1 MEFISIN
8 NKIIDK
14 SCGGREM
21 TQSRDSN
28 DKYIALRNKISS
40 TNLPE
45 EIKKEIYSLIDEN
58 KSQRKQINEETQRI
72 DEFFNNMP
80 VGFFRIDKDENY
92 VLVNDAYAEICGY
105 TREEMTQPGF
115 NISKT
120 WAIAEEKNLLLEE
133 SRRKELKGIIINFRR
148 KDGTVGSQELFIK
161 ARLDEE
167 GELSGYDGYVK
178 DVSERLESLNAEVE
192 ARRRAEFLVDLMS
205 HDINNV
211 DQGILMLLEY
221 ILIDKEL
228 PERYHEPIQMAVEQV
243 NYATELIK
251 NVKKL
256 QAVLEEPINLQ
267 RFDPYNAVIH
277 ASEAA
282 RGAFPQ
288 KDLDL
293 TIGFKKEEYYIK
305 ADEFVKDLFFNVFHN
320 SMKHS
325 QTDDVRLDVEIKPI
339 DKDTLEIHFS
349 DYGPGIPD
357 EEKKRILQRRL
368 GAKGSGIGLTLVNY
382 LLDRYDGYVQVQDRV
397 EGDQSKGSKFILI
410 MKRGE

>member
-1 MEFISIN
+1 
-8 NKIIDK
+8 
-14 SCGGREM
+14 M
-21 TQSRDSN
+21 TQRGDVEERH
-28 DKYIALRNKISS
+28 IALREKISS
-40 TNLPE
+40 INIPQ
-45 EIKKEIYSLIDEN
+45 EIKNEIYSLIDEN
-58 KSQRKQINEETQRI
+58 KSLQMQINEETQRI

-92 VLVNDAYAEICGY
+92 ILVNDAYAEICGY
-105 TREEMTQPGF
+105 TREEMLQPGF

-148 KDGTVGSQELFIK
+148 KDGSVGSQELFIK
-161 ARLDEE
+161 ARLGED
-167 GELSGYDGYVK
+167 GELLGYDGYVK

-205 HDINNV
+205 HDINNI

-228 PERYHEPIQMAVEQV
+228 PEKYHDPIQMAVEQV
-243 NYATELIK
+243 NYATDLIK

-256 QAVLEEPINLQ
+256 QTVLEEPINLH
-267 RFDPYNAVIH
+267 RIDPYNAVMY

-293 TIGFKKEEYYIK
+293 TMRFKEGEFYIR

-320 SMKHS
+320 AMKHS
-325 QTDDVRLDVEIKPI
+325 QTEYVRLDVEIKSR
-339 DKDTLEIHFS
+339 DEDTLEIHFS

-397 EGDQSKGSKFILI
+397 EGDKSKGSKFILI
-410 MKRGE
+410 MKRV